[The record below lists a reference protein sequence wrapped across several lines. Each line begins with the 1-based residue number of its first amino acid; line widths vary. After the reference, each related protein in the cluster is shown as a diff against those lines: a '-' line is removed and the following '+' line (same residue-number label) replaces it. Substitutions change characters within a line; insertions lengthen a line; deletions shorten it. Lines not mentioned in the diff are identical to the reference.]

1 MTDSQS
7 LRLTTGKRP
16 TARTNIVQYIRL
28 IMRPSLIPD
37 FDLLDALA
45 TAVILVDDRLRLVR
59 ANAAAQSLIA
69 TSEARL
75 RDISLPE
82 MLPGADEL
90 IAAVRRALLEGRSF
104 TERDLDLRLAR
115 ASATTVDCSITPLWR
130 SGRDPSLVIIEMTNL
145 ERHQRI
151 QLEGNMLMR
160 NQVSSVLL
168 QGLAHEIKNPL
179 GGIRGAAQLL
189 ERELEDQRLAEYTQ
203 IIIGEADRLR
213 TLVERMLGPRGESN
227 KQAMNIH
234 DALEHVRQVVN
245 VERGGGVEIVRDYDP
260 SLPDIIAD
268 RDQLVQAFLNLV
280 RNGVQAIEGQG
291 GTVTLRTRVQRKFT
305 IGNVMHRLVIRAQV
319 IDNGPG
325 VDPALA
331 TSIFFPLVSG
341 RADGSGLG
349 LPIAQS
355 LVHRQGGLIGFES
368 EPGHTEFSVWLPVGE
383 QQ

>member
-1 MTDSQS
+1 
-7 LRLTTGKRP
+7 
-16 TARTNIVQYIRL
+16 
-28 IMRPSLIPD
+28 MRPPAIPD

-45 TAVILVDDRLRLVR
+45 TAVILVDERLQLVR
-59 ANAAAQSLIA
+59 VNAAAQSLIA
-69 TSEARL
+69 ASETRL

-82 MLPGADEL
+82 VLPGAGEL

-115 ASATTVDCSITPLWR
+115 AQITTVDCSITPLWR
-130 SGRDPSLVIIEMTNL
+130 NAGGEPSLVLIEMTHL
-145 ERHQRI
+145 EGHQRI
-151 QLEGNMLMR
+151 QLEGNMLLR

-189 ERELEDQRLAEYTQ
+189 ERELEDQKLAEYTQ

-213 TLVERMLGPRGESN
+213 ALVERMLGPRGESN
-227 KQAMNIH
+227 KQTVNIH
-234 DALEHVRQVVN
+234 DVLEHVRQVVSI
-245 VERGGGVEIVRDYDP
+245 ERGGAVEILRDYDP
-260 SLPDIIAD
+260 SLPDITAD

-280 RNGVQAIEGQG
+280 RNAVQAIEGQG
-291 GTVTLRTRVQRKFT
+291 GSVTLRTRIQRQFT
-305 IGNVMHRLVIRAQV
+305 IGSVLHRLVIRSQV

-325 VDPALA
+325 VEPALA
-331 TSIFFPLVSG
+331 SSIFFPLVSG

-368 EPGHTEFSVWLPVGE
+368 EAGHTEFSVWLPVGE

>member
-1 MTDSQS
+1 M
-7 LRLTTGKRP
+7 GKCP
-16 TARTNIVQYIRL
+16 KVRTNIVQYIRS
-28 IMRPSLIPD
+28 MMKPSVIPD

-59 ANAAAQSLIA
+59 VNVAAQSLIA
-69 TSEARL
+69 TSETRL
-75 RDISLPE
+75 RDISLAE
-82 MLPGADEL
+82 ALPGADEL

-115 ASATTVDCSITPLWR
+115 ASAAIVDCSITPLWR

-151 QLEGNMLMR
+151 QLEGNMRMR

-189 ERELEDQRLAEYTQ
+189 ERELEDQKLAEYTQ

-213 TLVERMLGPRGESN
+213 TLVERMLGPREETN
-227 KQAMNIH
+227 KQTMNIH

-291 GTVTLRTRVQRKFT
+291 GTVTLRTRIQRKFT
-305 IGNVMHRLVIRAQV
+305 IGSVLHRLVIRAQV

-383 QQ
+383 RQ

>member
-1 MTDSQS
+1 MM
-7 LRLTTGKRP
+7 P
-16 TARTNIVQYIRL
+16 CNV
-28 IMRPSLIPD
+28 PD
-37 FDLLDALA
+37 FDLIEALA
-45 TAVILVDDRLRLVR
+45 TAVIMVDDRLRLVR
-59 ANAAAQSLIA
+59 VNAAAQSLIA
-69 TSEARL
+69 VSETRL
-75 RDISLPE
+75 RDLSLPDV
-82 MLPGADEL
+82 LPGADEL
-90 IAAVRRALLEGRSF
+90 IAAVHRALLEGRSF
-104 TERDLDLRLAR
+104 TERDLDLRLGR
-115 ASATTVDCSITPLWR
+115 VNVTTVDCTITPLWR
-130 SGRDPSLVIIEMTNL
+130 SGRDPSLVLIEMSNL

-189 ERELEDQRLAEYTQ
+189 ERELEDRKLAEYTQ

-227 KQAMNIH
+227 KQVLNIH
-234 DALEHVRQVVN
+234 DVLEHVRQVVS
-245 VERGGGVEIVRDYDP
+245 VERGGAVEILRDYDP

-280 RNGVQAIEGQG
+280 RNAVQAIEGQG
-291 GTVTLRTRVQRKFT
+291 GTVTLCTRVQRKFT
-305 IGNVMHRLVIRAQV
+305 IGNTLHRLVIRTQV
-319 IDNGPG
+319 LDNGPG

-341 RADGSGLG
+341 RAEGSGLG

>member
-1 MTDSQS
+1 M
-7 LRLTTGKRP
+7 
-16 TARTNIVQYIRL
+16 QYIGL
-28 IMRPSLIPD
+28 NMRPSVIPD
-37 FDLLDALA
+37 FDLLDALS

-59 ANAAAQSLIA
+59 ANTAAQSLTA
-69 TSEARL
+69 TRETQL
-75 RDISLPE
+75 IDISLPE
-82 MLPGADEL
+82 ILPGADEL

-104 TERDLDLRLAR
+104 TERDLDLRLVR
-115 ASATTVDCSITPLWR
+115 SSATTVDCAITPLWR
-130 SGRDPSLVIIEMTNL
+130 DGRDPSLVLIEMTNL

-151 QLEGNMLMR
+151 QLQSNMLMR

-203 IIIGEADRLR
+203 IIIGETDRLR

-227 KQAMNIH
+227 KQTMNIH

-245 VERGGGVEIVRDYDP
+245 VERGGGVEIMRDYDP

-305 IGNVMHRLVIRAQV
+305 IGNVLHRLVIRAQV

-331 TSIFFPLVSG
+331 SSIFFPLVSG

-368 EPGHTEFSVWLPVGE
+368 EPGHTEFSVWLPVGV